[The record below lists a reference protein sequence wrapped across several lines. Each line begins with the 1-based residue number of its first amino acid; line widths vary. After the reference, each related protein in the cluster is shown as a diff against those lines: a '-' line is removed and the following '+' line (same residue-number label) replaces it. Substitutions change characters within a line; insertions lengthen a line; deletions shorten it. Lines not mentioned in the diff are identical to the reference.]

1 MAAVRAVAPAKL
13 NLSLAVLGR
22 RGDGYHEIDSLVATV
37 GLADELEISDAERR
51 SIAYAGESGRP
62 VSIETDEDIVLRAW
76 RALADRA
83 GGVPDAGAVRVVKR
97 IPVAAGLGG
106 GSADAAAFLRAA
118 NALWGL
124 GLDREAL
131 IEIGAA
137 VGSDVPACLVGGL
150 VRMRGRGEQ
159 VEALADA
166 EGGDIGDLRA
176 VLFTPE
182 IPVPEGKT
190 AAMYRA
196 LRPAHFGAG
205 AGTAAMPRGQD
216 GCSNTFDQVADE
228 VLTGLRP
235 MRRRFGA
242 AIARACIAEGI
253 TPVAPLLAGAGPT
266 LFGLLPARVAE
277 AAVAEMGGL
286 AARTRVCGFTG
297 RAEATRVERL
307 GERID
312 GC

>member
-1 MAAVRAVAPAKL
+1 MAGVRAVAPAKL
-13 NLSLAVLGR
+13 NLALAVLGR
-22 RGDGYHEIDSLVATV
+22 RGDGYHEIDSLAATLD
-37 GLADELEISDAERR
+37 LADELALSDAGRR

-76 RALADRA
+76 LALADRVD
-83 GGVPDAGAVRVVKR
+83 GVPDGGAVRVVKR

-124 GLDREAL
+124 GLDRDAL
-131 IEIGAA
+131 IEIGAS

-150 VRMRGRGEQ
+150 VRMRGRGER
-159 VEALADA
+159 VEALANV
-166 EGGDIGDLRA
+166 EGSDLRA

-196 LRPAHFGAG
+196 LRPPHFGAG
-205 AGTAAMPRGQD
+205 AGTAAMPAAQD

-235 MRRRFGA
+235 LRRRFAA
-242 AIARACIAEGI
+242 AIARACIAEGVD
-253 TPVAPLLAGAGPT
+253 PVAPLLAGAGPT
-266 LFGLLPARVAE
+266 LFALLPAKVAD
-277 AAVAEMGGL
+277 AVVLQMGGL
-286 AARTRVCGFTG
+286 AARTRVCGFAG
-297 RAEATRVERL
+297 RVEATRVEHL
-307 GERID
+307 AEGVVE
-312 GC
+312 C

>member
-13 NLSLAVLGR
+13 NLALAVLGR
-22 RGDGYHEIDSLVATV
+22 RGDGYHEIDSLAATLD
-37 GLADELEISDAERR
+37 LADELALSDAGRR

-62 VSIETDEDIVLRAW
+62 VSIETDEEIVLRAW

-83 GGVPDAGAVRVVKR
+83 DGVPDGGAVRVVKR

-124 GLDREAL
+124 GLDRDAL
-131 IEIGAA
+131 IEIGEA

-150 VRMRGRGEQ
+150 VRMRGRGER

-166 EGGDIGDLRA
+166 EGGDLRA

-196 LRPAHFGAG
+196 LRSPHFGAG
-205 AGTAAMPRGQD
+205 AETAAMPAAQD

-235 MRRRFGA
+235 QRRRFAA
-242 AIARACIAEGI
+242 AIVRACIAEGVD
-253 TPVAPLLAGAGPT
+253 PVAPLLAGAGPT
-266 LFGLLPARVAE
+266 LFALLPARAAE
-277 AAVAEMGGL
+277 AVVLQMGGL
-286 AARTRVCGFTG
+286 AARARVCGFVG
-297 RAEATRVERL
+297 RVEATQVERAAE
-307 GERID
+307 GVAE
-312 GC
+312 C

>member
-1 MAAVRAVAPAKL
+1 MAAVRSVAPAKL
-13 NLSLAVLGR
+13 NLALAVLGR
-22 RGDGYHEIDSLVATV
+22 RGDGYHEIDSLAATLN
-37 GLADELEISDAERR
+37 LADELALSDAGRR
-51 SIAYAGESGRP
+51 SIAYAGESGQP

-76 RALADRA
+76 RALADRVDGIPD
-83 GGVPDAGAVRVVKR
+83 GGTVRVVKR

-131 IEIGAA
+131 IEIGAS

-150 VRMRGRGEQ
+150 VRMRGRGER

-166 EGGDIGDLRA
+166 EGGDLRA

-196 LRPAHFGAG
+196 LRPPHFGAG
-205 AGTAAMPRGQD
+205 AGIAAMPAAQD
-216 GCSNTFDQVADE
+216 GGSNTFDQVADE

-235 MRRRFGA
+235 QRRRFAA
-242 AIARACIAEGI
+242 AIARACIAEGVD
-253 TPVAPLLAGAGPT
+253 PVAPLLAGAGPT
-266 LFGLLPARVAE
+266 LFALLPARVAE
-277 AAVAEMGGL
+277 AVVAQMGGL
-286 AARTRVCGFTG
+286 AARTRVCGFVG
-297 RAEATRVERL
+297 RAEATRVERAVE
-307 GERID
+307 GAAE
-312 GC
+312 C